1 MDSMQ
6 LNYIILLVFNKKIR
20 GKGIFEMTREYIKVC
35 SCTKWELIKKVI
47 YRQEGST
54 KKIAKGLGVK
64 YEAAKLII
72 RQHKKGHNIDNE
84 TCILH

>member
-1 MDSMQ
+1 M
-6 LNYIILLVFNKKIR
+6 
-20 GKGIFEMTREYIKVC
+20 
-35 SCTKWELIKKVI
+35 I
-47 YRQEGST
+47 YKQEGST